1 MALSPTQQA
10 FEVIK
15 QSKSI
20 LIAFKSD
27 WTGDAL
33 SSSLA
38 LSEFLKKL
46 GKKTDIVCDGFVPPA
61 SLNFLPLADV
71 SPKLN
76 SLQKFVI
83 TVNTAQAQVGEF
95 YYDQDGGKLNIYITP
110 SEGIFNSEDVATDAS
125 DYRYDL
131 IFIVNSPD
139 LESLGGI
146 YEKHPD
152 FFYSIPK
159 INIDHSNRNENFGN
173 INLVSLTAASTA
185 EIIYGLIKEY
195 EENLIDENIAT
206 YLLTGIIM
214 STKNFKSSEVT
225 PKTLN
230 LASLLIAKG
239 ARREQIIQNLYQSRY
254 LSTLK
259 LWGRV
264 LSRLNQDLDGRLV
277 WSVLPAQDFYETSTR
292 PDELPDVIEE
302 LIVSMPKTE
311 LVVLLYEVKELE
323 HTEVYA
329 IVYSPK
335 NIDTLFVCQKFNAVG
350 NRELA
355 KFSLPEADLYE
366 AERMIIEEI
375 KQKMS

>member
-20 LIAFKSD
+20 LIVFKSD

-38 LSEFLKKL
+38 LSAFLKKL
-46 GKKTDIVCDGFVPPA
+46 GKKTNIVCDGFVPPA
-61 SLNFLPLADV
+61 NLNFLPVADV

-83 TVNTAQAQVGEF
+83 SVNTAQAQVGEF

-110 SEGIFNSEDVATDAS
+110 SEGIFNSEDVSMDAS

-214 STKNFKSSEVT
+214 STKNFKSVEVT

-311 LVVLLYEVKELE
+311 LVVLLYEVKEME
-323 HTEVYA
+323 RTEVRA

-350 NRELA
+350 NREMA
-355 KFSLPEADLYE
+355 HFTLPEADLYE
-366 AERMIIEEI
+366 AERMIIEEV
-375 KQKMS
+375 KQKIT